1 MIVPM
6 HVLLVEPDYYTRYPP
21 VGLLKLATYHKLQG
35 DTVELVK
42 GTNGSIK
49 SPDRIYV
56 TSLFTYAWKPVH
68 ESVKFFKTMF
78 PSTRLIL
85 GGIYASLLPK
95 HAKKSGADEVHV
107 GLFEEAEGLPLDYS
121 LVPRWNGS
129 IVFASRGCTHK
140 CPFCAVPRLE
150 GELNSIRYTIRY
162 LVYPTHNRIIV
173 WDNNILAAPSWD
185 QIVKELQA
193 LDLTVDF
200 NQGLDA
206 RLVTSTVARQIYS
219 LKTDVIRLSYDYEA
233 MTDNVKRAI
242 ELLSGSGVRRRKIVV
257 YALFNYADSPEDFFT
272 RVRNLL
278 RWGVVC
284 YPMRFEPLDSLSKN
298 EYVGAKWTN
307 EMIEMVTDARRVLG
321 TNGAFP
327 PYDGLVK
334 KFERASCFGEAFELR
349 PPQRKKLRAHK
360 NSHFAQELLAVTP
373 HMRHQR
379 GPIP

>member
-1 MIVPM
+1 MVVPM

-21 VGLLKLATYHKLQG
+21 VGLLKLATYHKMHG

-42 GTNGSIK
+42 GTNRPIR
-49 SPDRIYV
+49 SPDLIYV
-56 TSLFTYAWKPVH
+56 TSLFTYAWRPVH
-68 ESVKFFKTMF
+68 ESVRFFKATF
-78 PSTRLIL
+78 PSARLIL

-107 GLFEEAEGLPLDYS
+107 GLFKDAEGLRPDYS
-121 LVPRWNGS
+121 LVPQWNGS
-129 IVFASRGCTHK
+129 IVFASRGCTHR

-150 GELNSIRYTIRY
+150 GELNSIKYTIRH
-162 LVYPTHNRIIV
+162 LIYPTHNRVIV

-185 QIVKELQA
+185 QIVKELQDF
-193 LDLTVDF
+193 DLTVDF

-206 RLVTSTVARQIYS
+206 RLVTTTVARQICL

-233 MTDNVKRAI
+233 MTDNVKRTI
-242 ELLSGSGVRRRKIVV
+242 ELLSESGIRRRKVVV
-257 YALFNYADSPEDFFT
+257 YTLFNYTDSPEDFFT

-298 EYVGAKWTN
+298 QYVGPKWTN

-349 PPQRKKLRAHK
+349 PPQRKKLRTPK
-360 NSHFAQELLAVTP
+360 SPHFAQELLAVAP
-373 HMRHQR
+373 CVRNRR
-379 GPIP
+379 GYIP